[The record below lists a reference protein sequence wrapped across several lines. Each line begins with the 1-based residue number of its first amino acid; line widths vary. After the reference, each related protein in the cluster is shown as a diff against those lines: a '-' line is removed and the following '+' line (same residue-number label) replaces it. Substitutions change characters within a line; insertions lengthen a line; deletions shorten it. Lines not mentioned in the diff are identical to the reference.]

1 MTRNIFKS
9 SAKSKNSEY
18 CILGHISLIKIL
30 KSRGPK
36 VEPCG
41 TPDNIGN
48 GEDNFPKVRAME
60 DLCDK

>member
-1 MTRNIFKS
+1 MTGNIFKS

-18 CILGHISLIKIL
+18 FILEHKSLIQIL
-30 KSRGPK
+30 NSRGPK

-48 GEDNFPKVRAME
+48 GEENFPKVRTME